1 MSQNDHGQNF
11 LSEVSHHYLKE
22 KVIMYTFQVGSWWV
36 MRTCLYENRKNIKNC
51 FSELLEFFK
60 VKNFNRVTVS
70 GVTKCENSDAN
81 WWKFSLILHN
91 QSFFII
97 FQLKLICWVIFN
109 NFFLHPCRNVVL
121 RAVFACVNA
130 VWKVWVC

>member
-1 MSQNDHGQNF
+1 MTMVKTFCQKCHTTIWRKR
-11 LSEVSHHYLKE
+11 LSCILSKLVVDGLLGHIYMRIEE
-22 KVIMYTFQVGSWWV
+22 IM
-36 MRTCLYENRKNIKNC
+36 IIC

-81 WWKFSLILHN
+81 WWKFSLILDN

-109 NFFLHPCRNVVL
+109 NFLLHPCRNVVL